1 MSFVACFSSAS
12 LGVMEITIGQIIHEN
27 NYIVVIQMWGLQTKS
42 GCCTNTVQTRQK
54 SGELITWEV
63 L

>member
-12 LGVMEITIGQIIHEN
+12 LGVIGQIIHEN